1 MKQNWVLNL
10 VFATMFIA
18 LTAMQTATIP
28 VSACPEAGDVFQVE
42 VIDKGQLRLQVHGEN
57 QTGKKLRLTIVQKEQ
72 STLNY
77 DSKTI
82 IYRDQIKAD
91 ETNFDRLLNL
101 SQLEN
106 GTYEIEVTSGK
117 QRFVRSITIQTTT
130 ETVQKPREI
139 VF

>member
-18 LTAMQTATIP
+18 LTAMQTNTAP
-28 VSACPEAGDVFQVE
+28 NYLNGGDTLWVE
-42 VIDKGQLRLQVHGEN
+42 IVDKGQMRLQVHGDN
-57 QTGKKLRLTIVQKEQ
+57 HTGKPLRLTIVQKER

-77 DSKTI
+77 ASETV
-82 IYRDQIKAD
+82 IYRDRIKAG